1 LELTDERRS
10 HGAVIFSGATRPPCL
25 ARLLTVPGKKA
36 GEYVEFT
43 DPLLCSS
50 KVVSL

>member
-1 LELTDERRS
+1 LELTDERHS
-10 HGAVIFSGATRPPCL
+10 HGAVIFPGATRSPSS
-25 ARLLTVPGKKA
+25 ARLFTVPGKKA
-36 GEYVEFT
+36 GEHAEFT